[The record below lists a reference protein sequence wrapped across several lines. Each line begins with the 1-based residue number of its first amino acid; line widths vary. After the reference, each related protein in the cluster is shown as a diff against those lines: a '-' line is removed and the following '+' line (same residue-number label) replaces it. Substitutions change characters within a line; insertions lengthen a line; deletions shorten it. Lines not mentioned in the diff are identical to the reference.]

1 MTTFE
6 QQWTTSF
13 RSHIYHSIV
22 CIGAVIAHHDGDH
35 WLVDSLGAPDV
46 GERSEKELISHAD
59 TGAAKRGHGRLE
71 GFHIDKDLVGL
82 CTSAG
87 PIPETLQPIFRDRH
101 ELDAGG
107 PLAEQTIAA
116 LDGLAALLQSWR

>member
-6 QQWTTSF
+6 QQWATSF

-22 CIGAVIAHHDGDH
+22 CIGALIAHHDGDH
-35 WLVDSLGAPDV
+35 WLVDSLGAPHVD
-46 GERSEKELISHAD
+46 ERSEKELISHAD
-59 TGAAKRGHGRLE
+59 TGAAKRVHGRLE

-82 CTSAG
+82 CGGTDSRNAG
-87 PIPETLQPIFRDRH
+87 PIFRDRH
-101 ELDAGG
+101 EFDAGG